1 MREEIRKKHL
11 SPLPIAFFFSLSPKF
26 FLFQQKRGREARMRM
41 LMRAP
46 KKQRQFFGGRAG
58 SYTINAERFRK
69 GGGGGE
75 EKEEEGSKS
84 LTESEARV
92 LIFDQ
97 AALPPPP
104 APPLPLEGGGGC
116 G

>member
-1 MREEIRKKHL
+1 
-11 SPLPIAFFFSLSPKF
+11 
-26 FLFQQKRGREARMRM
+26 MRM

-75 EKEEEGSKS
+75 E
-84 LTESEARV
+84 
-92 LIFDQ
+92 
-97 AALPPPP
+97 
-104 APPLPLEGGGGC
+104 
-116 G
+116 